1 MRCLQGRPAQQAS
14 DTRSGSLDDPC
25 SLGSSFGE
33 SIPQLSP
40 ASCLARPA
48 AEGCFTSISSLWH
61 RSDSC
66 TSTLQLRDI
75 IPYVTQGGSLASQ
88 LEFQFKYL
96 NSKIFGPLRFPFN
109 LWHPTTK
116 PLPTYTLTYHQKE
129 MGGGGRGRGNGG
141 GGGCLKCPALNE
153 ITYVAKVDPKIYNIQ
168 KSHCQLT
175 LEF

>member
-1 MRCLQGRPAQQAS
+1 VRCLQGRPAQQAS

-116 PLPTYTLTYHQKE
+116 TPTYLHPNLPPKRD
-129 MGGGGRGRGNGG
+129 GGERGG
-141 GGGCLKCPALNE
+141 GGGGAIPCTQFLM
-153 ITYVAKVDPKIYNIQ
+153 I
-168 KSHCQLT
+168 
-175 LEF
+175 